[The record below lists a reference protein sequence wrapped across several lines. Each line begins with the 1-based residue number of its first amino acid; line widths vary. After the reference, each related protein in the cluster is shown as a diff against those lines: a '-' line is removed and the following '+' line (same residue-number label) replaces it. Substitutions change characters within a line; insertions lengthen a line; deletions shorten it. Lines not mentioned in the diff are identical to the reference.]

1 MQNQNKYNLTSFSM
15 NRYRFY
21 SKSDPSK
28 ETIMSWPS
36 SSFEQ
41 AVERF
46 AQIKNLPIE
55 DFTKLFD
62 VEES

>member
-1 MQNQNKYNLTSFSM
+1 M